1 MVLFCHQDSWEC
13 RAFSPNQ
20 IAPQAASPGTC
31 TYRNRPPRCFLLV
44 YKLTG
49 PDSDSKAQVC
59 KQHCFSLF
67 SLTCLILPLALSLWP
82 GAWVLH
88 IPRHLSHPMR
98 PFSSTPGS
106 SCSFVLAWEA
116 GILLRL
122 CPPQAHLPCSH
133 PLRGLAT
140 SQSRTVG
147 ARWGRFLGTTDL
159 SPYSLGFLLPC
170 SQLLKC
176 PCPSPPM
183 DTWHHCMCRLGLS

>member
-88 IPRHLSHPMR
+88 TPGHLSHPMR
-98 PFSSTPGS
+98 PFSSTVATDSSDDLYVNFCVVASAGS
-106 SCSFVLAWEA
+106 TPA
-116 GILLRL
+116 LRL
-122 CPPQAHLPCSH
+122 K
-133 PLRGLAT
+133 
-140 SQSRTVG
+140 V
-147 ARWGRFLGTTDL
+147 
-159 SPYSLGFLLPC
+159 SPGFSLTPVE
-170 SQLLKC
+170 
-176 PCPSPPM
+176 PS
-183 DTWHHCMCRLGLS
+183 

>member
-1 MVLFCHQDSWEC
+1 
-13 RAFSPNQ
+13 
-20 IAPQAASPGTC
+20 
-31 TYRNRPPRCFLLV
+31 
-44 YKLTG
+44 
-49 PDSDSKAQVC
+49 
-59 KQHCFSLF
+59 
-67 SLTCLILPLALSLWP
+67 
-82 GAWVLH
+82 
-88 IPRHLSHPMR
+88 MR

-147 ARWGRFLGTTDL
+147 ARWGRFLGTIDL

-176 PCPSPPM
+176 PCPSPPTFHPSGSSQCTHPVSCIEPVKGSASDKESTCQCRRCKRCRFNPWVGKIPWSRKWQTLQYSCLENSM
-183 DTWHHCMCRLGLS
+183 D